1 MRTKRQSCCTLFA
14 LLCLAAPGR
23 LLADPATLDVPAD
36 SAVVGA
42 LIADLTD
49 RIARQ
54 PRNAALYLQRGEAY
68 FKSADFER
76 AVADFDTALRLD
88 DRMDDA
94 WFGRGMA
101 RGRNGELD
109 DAIADLSVYIKRNPN
124 STVAYT
130 KRGVRYLWRG
140 DAEAAERD
148 FLKALVLD
156 PENAEAH
163 DDLGVIY
170 AQRGEY
176 DKAAR
181 HFSACIQSDPS
192 YQKAYHNYALVS
204 YLVGRNEQ
212 GLKLVDQSLR
222 LRPEARDSL
231 LLKAE
236 FLDRLGRGKEAH
248 ALREEAQ
255 FLPDSNWS
263 ERATLQ

>member
-1 MRTKRQSCCTLFA
+1 MA
-14 LLCLAAPGR
+14 YGR
-23 LLADPATLDVPAD
+23 AGDLDA
-36 SAVVGA
+36 
-42 LIADLTD
+42 
-49 RIARQ
+49 
-54 PRNAALYLQRGEAY
+54 
-68 FKSADFER
+68 
-76 AVADFDTALRLD
+76 AVADL
-88 DRMDDA
+88 
-94 WFGRGMA
+94 GR
-101 RGRNGELD
+101 
-109 DAIADLSVYIKRNPN
+109 YIERHPK
-124 STVAYT
+124 SSLAYT
-130 KRGVRYLWRG
+130 KRGIRQLWKG

-148 FLKALVLD
+148 FNKALALD
-156 PENAEAH
+156 PANAEAH
-163 DDLGVIY
+163 DDLGVIH
-170 AQRGEY
+170 AQRGDYE
-176 DKAAR
+176 KAAQ